1 MDHDKSN
8 GKTFDITIDD
18 EPYEVPRE
26 DQLVAD
32 LIRLT
37 GADPAITN
45 LVEVK
50 GRNQIPLNDNDKVKV
65 SSGSKFVTV
74 STEPTPVA

>member
-1 MDHDKSN
+1 MSPSKD
-8 GKTFDITIDD
+8 KTFSVEIDD
-18 EPYEVPRE
+18 EEYEVPRE

-37 GADPAITN
+37 GADPAKTD
-45 LVEVK
+45 LVQVK
-50 GRNQIPLNDNDKVKV
+50 GRNQTVLKDDAIIRV
-65 SSGSKFVTV
+65 SSGSKFVTI